1 MKLMNREK
9 QEHCIGGDFVFIY
22 RFDGEWNKERIKILT
37 HLGKLE
43 YHSDF
48 PRPFFQL
55 RRLDG
60 TVVKGVERAREFRVI
75 FPRQNFAEAEA
86 AFENLLWGLTDLMK

>member
-22 RFDGEWNKERIKILT
+22 RFDGEWNKERIKTLI

-43 YHSDF
+43 YHGDF

-60 TVVKGVERAREFRVI
+60 TVVKGVETAREFRVI
-75 FPRQNFAEAEA
+75 FPRQNFTEAEA
-86 AFENLLWGLTDLMK
+86 AFENLLRGLTDLL